1 MNSITKRWLRSS
13 LLITFLLVAGAVS
26 IYIYTL
32 ISSSYNGVQQAMFSR
47 ISSMGGQLK
56 ITTGQTA
63 EQTAQNRGR
72 LLRRMVEQF
81 DEKDKFEFM
90 LLDSEGQVIATSS
103 GGTLGYKEIPE
114 DFFLAMESPNS
125 TGRSVYTSVT
135 GERVMALTVMVP
147 YPAEDVAALRMGTS
161 LTMVDQM
168 MVERVL
174 LALGIGA
181 AILLFSVWSGVF
193 FIRSIVRPLDEVAQ
207 TANAIAR
214 GDLSARLPEGS
225 DSDEI
230 GRLCNTIN
238 QMAGELS
245 KTERLQNE
253 FISSVSHEL
262 RTPLTSIRGWVETI
276 AHIRDPEDEN
286 YRKGLSIIGRETD
299 RLYDMVEELLSFSR
313 LQSGVKLDCCPLDLV
328 AELTDAALFME
339 ARIRAEGLHLVYEEP
354 ELPLPIWAD
363 AGRLRQVFINVMDNA
378 VKYSLPGGA
387 ITLDEGLHLV
397 YEEPEL
403 PLPIW
408 ADAGRLRQVFINVMD
423 NAVKYSLPGGAIT
436 LDLLQ
441 DGENV
446 YVLIQDEGRGIAPDD
461 LENVKLKFF
470 KGKGAVRGSGIG
482 LAVVDEIMTALDGS
496 ADISSELGK
505 GTTVTLRLPIYR
517 GGGEPPAWAV
527 QQAR

>member
-1 MNSITKRWLRSS
+1 
-13 LLITFLLVAGAVS
+13 
-26 IYIYTL
+26 
-32 ISSSYNGVQQAMFSR
+32 
-47 ISSMGGQLK
+47 
-56 ITTGQTA
+56 
-63 EQTAQNRGR
+63 
-72 LLRRMVEQF
+72 
-81 DEKDKFEFM
+81 
-90 LLDSEGQVIATSS
+90 
-103 GGTLGYKEIPE
+103 
-114 DFFLAMESPNS
+114 MESPNS

-147 YPAEDVAALRMGTS
+147 YPAEDVAALRMVTS

-339 ARIRAEGLHLVYEEP
+339 ARIRAEGLHLVYEDRSCP
-354 ELPLPIWAD
+354 CPSGRTR
-363 AGRLRQVFINVMDNA
+363 AGCGR
-378 VKYSLPGGA
+378 YSS
-387 ITLDEGLHLV
+387 T
-397 YEEPEL
+397 
-403 PLPIW
+403 
-408 ADAGRLRQVFINVMD
+408 
-423 NAVKYSLPGGAIT
+423 
-436 LDLLQ
+436 
-441 DGENV
+441 
-446 YVLIQDEGRGIAPDD
+446 
-461 LENVKLKFF
+461 
-470 KGKGAVRGSGIG
+470 
-482 LAVVDEIMTALDGS
+482 
-496 ADISSELGK
+496 
-505 GTTVTLRLPIYR
+505 
-517 GGGEPPAWAV
+517 
-527 QQAR
+527 